1 MAATAWLF
9 DNAPHTAWIEGTSTY
24 LSSTYKCALLTA
36 VPAQSAANW
45 AAISSTEIAASGNYS
60 SGGATL
66 ASKTATLA
74 GHITSVGWANV
85 VWTSST
91 LTAKAAVIYNSGTGE
106 LYSCVNLNGGTDVS
120 STAGDYTISWTGVS
134 NIGFTVTVA
143 TAT

>member
-9 DNAPHTAWIEGTSTY
+9 DNTPHTHWIEGN
-24 LSSTYKCALLTA
+24 SSWLTAAHKCALLTA

-45 AAISSTEIAASGNYS
+45 AAISGTEITPSGNYS
-60 SGGATL
+60 AGGAVVG
-66 ASKTATLA
+66 SKTSVVA
-74 GHITSVGWANV
+74 GHVTSVGWANV

-91 LTAKAAVIYNSGTGE
+91 LTAKAAVIYDPATGE
-106 LYSCVNLNGGTDVS
+106 LVSCVNLNGGADVS

-134 NIGFTVTVA
+134 NIGYTVTVA